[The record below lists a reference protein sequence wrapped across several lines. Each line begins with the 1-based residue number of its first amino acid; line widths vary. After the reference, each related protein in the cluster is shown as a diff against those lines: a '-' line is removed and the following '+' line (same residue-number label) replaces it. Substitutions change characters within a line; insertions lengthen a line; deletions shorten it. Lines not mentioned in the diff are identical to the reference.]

1 MIYKQGTYGTLIGS
15 LLSPIIADIIMQD
28 LAKVLGM
35 LNLSIYY
42 RYVDDL
48 ICPKDVLYD
57 VFSKFNSYHER
68 LKFIVEIEKNHC
80 LNFLNISLIV
90 RDNKIIINWINKES
104 FSR

>member
-42 RYVDDL
+42 RYVDDIL
-48 ICPKDVLYD
+48 FVPRMYYMTYLV
-57 VFSKFNSYHER
+57 N
-68 LKFIVEIEKNHC
+68 
-80 LNFLNISLIV
+80 LIV
-90 RDNKIIINWINKES
+90 IMNA
-104 FSR
+104 